1 MHALCVHMCSGCKL
15 TISYSDG
22 VGRTG
27 TFLCIHSQLE
37 RVKTEGVVDIFQAIK
52 SVRMQRPGLVSDA
65 VSHNATLSGCYIS
78 MWCFPPQAQYAFCH
92 EVVASYVDTFETYA
106 NFKEVM

>member
-1 MHALCVHMCSGCKL
+1 MVYGGLRVTLQKVTSHEDCV
-15 TISYSDG
+15 
-22 VGRTG
+22 
-27 TFLCIHSQLE
+27 
-37 RVKTEGVVDIFQAIK
+37 VKTEGVVDIFQAIK
-52 SVRMQRPGLVSDA
+52 SARMQRPGLVSDS

-78 MWCFPPQAQYAFCH
+78 MWCFSPQAQYAFCH

>member
-52 SVRMQRPGLVSDA
+52 SARMQRPGLVSDA
-65 VSHNATLSGCYIS
+65 VSHNATLCGC
-78 MWCFPPQAQYAFCH
+78 
-92 EVVASYVDTFETYA
+92 
-106 NFKEVM
+106 

>member
-1 MHALCVHMCSGCKL
+1 MCSGCTL
-15 TISYSDG
+15 TLSYSDG
-22 VGRTG
+22 VGCTG
-27 TFLCIHSQLE
+27 TSLCIHSQLE

-52 SVRMQRPGLVSDA
+52 SACMQRPGLVSDA

-78 MWCFPPQAQYAFCH
+78 MWYLPPQAQYAFCH
-92 EVVASYVDTFETYA
+92 EVVASYVDTFKTYT

>member
-1 MHALCVHMCSGCKL
+1 MCTHAHNCTFTVSC
-15 TISYSDG
+15 SDG

-37 RVKTEGVVDIFQAIK
+37 RVKTEGVADIFQAIK
-52 SVRMQRPGLVSDA
+52 SARMQRPGLVSDA
-65 VSHNATLSGCYIS
+65 VSHDATLHGCYIS
-78 MWCFPPQAQYAFCH
+78 MWCYSPQAQYAFCH

-106 NFKEVM
+106 NFKEVV